1 MSVDPDRG
9 TGPAIG
15 RMEVFRVALPLA
27 APVHM
32 SGRTF
37 DVADNVLVR
46 LEADGVEGWGEV
58 TSALAT
64 TGEDPDAIEGSLRR
78 FHAARF
84 RPGMS
89 TGELGAVA
97 AVAFRRKHAARSA
110 LDIALLD
117 LAARALDRPAWS
129 LLDARARP
137 VLMRRSVIITAADAE
152 GEVEAVGSAW
162 RAGIRA
168 VKLKVGR
175 RPPEEEAAIVRAAR
189 ALPGVGRDLVI
200 GADANEGMTL
210 ERALEFGRLVGT
222 DLDYLEQPLRRADL
236 AGLALLRRG
245 TSVAIVVDESVGGA
259 ADVRKLA
266 GAVDGV
272 MLKLQ
277 KAGSMRGLVAAARAA
292 GRRGIDVGLTG
303 KVAETGIASA
313 ALVHAGAAIG
323 GARWGISLTS
333 GYLAIDPVT
342 PPLDAL
348 EGAVVVPPGPGLGVR
363 IDRDALA
370 PYLVRDR

>member
-1 MSVDPDRG
+1 MDGRRG
-9 TGPAIG
+9 SRAGTPIG
-15 RMEVFRVALPLA
+15 RMEVLRVSLPLA

-46 LEADGVEGWGEV
+46 LEADGLEGWGEA

-64 TGEDPDAIEGSLRR
+64 TGEGPDAIEGTLRR
-78 FHAARF
+78 LLAARF
-84 RPGMS
+84 RAGMS
-89 TGELGAVA
+89 TGELSAIA
-97 AVAFRRKHAARSA
+97 AVALRRRHAARSA
-110 LDIALLD
+110 IDMALLD
-117 LAARALDRPAWS
+117 LDARALDRPAWS
-129 LLDARARP
+129 LLDPRARP
-137 VLMRRSVIITAADAE
+137 SPIRQSVIITATDAD
-152 GEVEAVGSAW
+152 GEVEAVAHAW

-175 RPPEEEAAIVRAAR
+175 RPPEEEVAIVRAAR

-200 GADANEGMTL
+200 GADANEGM
-210 ERALEFGRLVGT
+210 ALDQALAFGRQVGT
-222 DLDYLEQPLRRADL
+222 DLDYLEQPLRRTDV
-236 AGLALLRRG
+236 AGLVVLRSMV
-245 TSVAIVVDESVGGA
+245 SVAIVVDESVGGA
-259 ADVRKLA
+259 TDVRRLA

-272 MLKLQ
+272 MLKFQ
-277 KAGSMRGLVAAARAA
+277 KTGSVRGLVAAARSA

-313 ALVHAGAAIG
+313 ALVHAGMAIG

-333 GYLAIDPVT
+333 AYLAVDPVA
-342 PPLDAL
+342 PRLAVV
-348 EGAVVVPPGPGLGVR
+348 EGAVVLPSGSGLGVA

-370 PYLVRDR
+370 PFLVRDR